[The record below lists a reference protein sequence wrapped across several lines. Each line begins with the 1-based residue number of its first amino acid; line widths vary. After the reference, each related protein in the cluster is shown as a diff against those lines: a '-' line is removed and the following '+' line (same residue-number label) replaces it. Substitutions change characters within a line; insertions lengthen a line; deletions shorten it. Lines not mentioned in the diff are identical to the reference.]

1 MTTKTY
7 NAVKELVIDS
17 LNQIKTDNG
26 YFSNVTVL
34 NGWMTFYADDLAKGA
49 NGMSFPA
56 VSVHYDKD
64 TFVTQSGQTVA
75 KVDRTI
81 KITGAVS
88 TDDHTKVNELL
99 DELLHDVCC
108 AIGTNRKLTIVESD
122 YMLPKGNDPY
132 AMFDMTVSLTVN
144 DIWEK

>member
-1 MTTKTY
+1 MTTTSY
-7 NAVKELVIDS
+7 RAVKELVIDT
-17 LNQIKTDNG
+17 LNQITTENG

-34 NGWMTFYADDLAKGA
+34 NGWLTFYADDLAKGI
-49 NGMSFPA
+49 NGKSFPA

-64 TFVTQSGQTVA
+64 VFTTQAGQTAVKVA
-75 KVDRTI
+75 RTV

-88 TDDHTKVNELL
+88 TDNVSNVNQLL
-99 DELLHDVCC
+99 DELQHDVCC